1 MKLFT
6 KAIEKRLIKNFEIN
20 KNKEKIVEHKVVVK
34 LFNPTG
40 LGTWYLTE
48 MNPETQIAFG
58 LADITVKELGYIS
71 VTELKQFEGAMGLGI
86 ERDRMFES
94 NKKTLKECE
103 ALWVKIW
110 HLLSLMGLRLR

>member
-71 VTELKQFEGAMGLGI
+71 VTELKQFKGVMGLGI
-86 ERDRMFES
+86 QRDKMFES

-103 ALWVKIW
+103 AL
-110 HLLSLMGLRLR
+110 

>member
-6 KAIEKRLIKNFEIN
+6 KSIEQRLIKNFEVN
-20 KNKEKIVEHKVVVK
+20 KNKEKIVDHKVVVK

-40 LGTWYLTE
+40 MGTWYLTE
-48 MNPETQIAFG
+48 MDPETNVAFG
-58 LADITVKELGYIS
+58 LAHITVKELGYIN
-71 VTELKQFEGAMGLGI
+71 VAELKEFKGRMGLGI

-103 ALWVKIW
+103 AL
-110 HLLSLMGLRLR
+110 

>member
-6 KAIEKRLIKNFEIN
+6 KSIEDRLVKNYEIA
-20 KNKEKIVEHKVVVK
+20 KQGDEKKEEKLTVVVK

-40 LGTWYLTE
+40 MGTWYLTE
-48 MNPETQIAFG
+48 MDPETNVAFG
-58 LADITVKELGYIS
+58 LAHITVKELGYIN
-71 VTELKQFEGAMGLGI
+71 VAELKEFKGRFGLGI

-103 ALWVKIW
+103 AL
-110 HLLSLMGLRLR
+110 

>member
-6 KAIEKRLIKNFEIN
+6 TSIEKRLIKNFEIN
-20 KNKEKIVEHKVVVK
+20 NGKEHPVDHKVVVK

-40 LGTWYLTE
+40 IGTWYLTY
-48 MNPETQIAFG
+48 MNPESNVAWG
-58 LADITVKELGYIS
+58 LAHIHEKEQGFIN
-71 VTELKQFEGAMGLGI
+71 VAELKEFKGRMGLGI

-103 ALWVKIW
+103 AL
-110 HLLSLMGLRLR
+110 

>member
-6 KAIEKRLIKNFEIN
+6 KSIEDRLVKNYEIA
-20 KNKEKIVEHKVVVK
+20 KQGDEKKEEKLKVVVK

-40 LGTWYLTE
+40 IGTWYLTY
-48 MNPETQIAFG
+48 MNTESNVAWG
-58 LADITVKELGYIS
+58 LAHLHEKEQGFIN
-71 VTELKQFEGAMGLGI
+71 VAELKEFKGRFGLGI

-103 ALWVKIW
+103 AL
-110 HLLSLMGLRLR
+110 

>member
-6 KAIEKRLIKNFEIN
+6 KSIEARLVKNYELA
-20 KNKEKIVEHKVVVK
+20 KQGKEEELKVVVK

-58 LADITVKELGYIS
+58 LSDITVKELGYIS
-71 VTELKQFEGAMGLGI
+71 VTELKQFEGVMGLGI

-103 ALWVKIW
+103 AL
-110 HLLSLMGLRLR
+110 

>member
-6 KAIEKRLIKNFEIN
+6 KSIEQRLIKNFEVN

-40 LGTWYLTE
+40 IGTWYLTE
-48 MNPETQIAFG
+48 MNPETNVAFG
-58 LADITVKELGYIS
+58 LAHIQEKELGYIN
-71 VTELKQFEGAMGLGI
+71 VAELKEFKGRMGLGI

-94 NKKTLKECE
+94 NEKTLKECE
-103 ALWVKIW
+103 AL
-110 HLLSLMGLRLR
+110 

>member
-6 KAIEKRLIKNFEIN
+6 KSIEQRLIKNFEIN

-58 LADITVKELGYIS
+58 LSDITVKELGYIS
-71 VTELKQFEGAMGLGI
+71 VTELKQFKGVMGLGI
-86 ERDRMFES
+86 QRDKMFES

-103 ALWVKIW
+103 AL
-110 HLLSLMGLRLR
+110 

>member
-6 KAIEKRLIKNFEIN
+6 KSIEQRLIKNFEVN
-20 KNKEKIVEHKVVVK
+20 KNKEKIIEHKVVVK

-48 MNPETQIAFG
+48 MDPETNVAFG
-58 LADITVKELGYIS
+58 LAHITVKELGYID
-71 VTELKQFEGAMGLGI
+71 VAELKEFKGRMGLGI
-86 ERDRMFES
+86 ERDIMFES

-103 ALWVKIW
+103 AL
-110 HLLSLMGLRLR
+110 

>member
-6 KAIEKRLIKNFEIN
+6 KSIEARLVKNYELA
-20 KNKEKIVEHKVVVK
+20 KQGKEEELKVVVK

-40 LGTWYLTE
+40 LGTWYLTY
-48 MNPETQIAFG
+48 MNPESNVAWG
-58 LADITVKELGYIS
+58 LAHIHEKEQGFIN
-71 VTELKQFEGAMGLGI
+71 VAELKEFKGRMGLGI

-103 ALWVKIW
+103 AL
-110 HLLSLMGLRLR
+110 

>member
-6 KAIEKRLIKNFEIN
+6 KSIEQRLIKNFEVN
-20 KNKEKIVEHKVVVK
+20 KNKEKIVDHKVVVK

-48 MNPETQIAFG
+48 MDPETNVAFG
-58 LADITVKELGYIS
+58 LAHITVKELGYIN
-71 VTELKQFEGAMGLGI
+71 VAELKEFKGRMGLGI

-94 NKKTLKECE
+94 NEKTLKECE
-103 ALWVKIW
+103 AL
-110 HLLSLMGLRLR
+110 